1 MCWRSLPN
9 IMPVY
14 FKKLDP
20 NASLPSRNNVSDAGA
35 DLRSIENITIPPL
48 SRALINTGLSLE
60 IPYGFYGRIAPRSG
74 LAVKYGIDVLAGVID
89 SSYRGPLGV
98 VLYNTDKDKDFVV
111 NIGDRIAQ
119 IIFEQHWNFKME
131 EVSDLSDTSRS
142 NNGFG
147 SSGIK

>member
-1 MCWRSLPN
+1 MS
-9 IMPVY
+9 VF
-14 FKKLDP
+14 FKKIDP
-20 NASLPSRNNVSDAGA
+20 KAILPSRNNMSDAGA

-74 LAVKYGIDVLAGVID
+74 LAVKHGIDVLAGVVD

-98 VLYNTDKDKDFVV
+98 VLYNTDKDNSFIV

-119 IIFEQHWNFKME
+119 IIFEQHWNFKMQ
-131 EVSDLSDTSRS
+131 EVSDLTDSDRS
-142 NNGFG
+142 INGFG

>member
-1 MCWRSLPN
+1 
-9 IMPVY
+9 MPVF

-20 NASLPSRNNVSDAGA
+20 KAILPSRNNISDAGA

-74 LAVKYGIDVLAGVID
+74 LAVKHGIDVLAGVID
-89 SSYRGPLGV
+89 SSYRGPLGI
-98 VLYNTDKDKDFVV
+98 VLYNTDKDKEFVI

-131 EVSDLSDTSRS
+131 EVADLSDTIRS

>member
-1 MCWRSLPN
+1 MS
-9 IMPVY
+9 VH
-14 FKKLDP
+14 FKKLDKK
-20 NASLPSRNNVSDAGA
+20 AVIPSRNNESDAGA
-35 DLRSIENITIPPL
+35 DLRSIDDVVIPPL

-60 IPYGFYGRIAPRSG
+60 IPHGFYGRIAPRSG
-74 LAVKYGIDVLAGVID
+74 LAVKHGVDVLAGVVD

-98 VLYNTDKDKDFVV
+98 VLYNTDKEHPFVV
-111 NIGDRIAQ
+111 NMGDRIAQ

>member
-1 MCWRSLPN
+1 
-9 IMPVY
+9 MPVF

-20 NASLPSRNNVSDAGA
+20 KATLPSRNNVSDAGA
-35 DLRSIENITIPPL
+35 DLRSIENIVIPPL

-74 LAVKYGIDVLAGVID
+74 LAVKNGIDVLAGVVD

-98 VLYNTDKDKDFVV
+98 VLYNTDKDKEFVV

>member
-1 MCWRSLPN
+1 
-9 IMPVY
+9 MPVY

-20 NASLPSRNNVSDAGA
+20 KAILPSRNNMSDAGA
-35 DLRSIENITIPPL
+35 DLRSIDDVVIPPL

-60 IPYGFYGRIAPRSG
+60 IPYGFYGRVAPRSG
-74 LAVKYGIDVLAGVID
+74 LALKYGIDVLAGVID
-89 SSYRGPLGV
+89 SSYRGPLCV
-98 VLYNTDKDKDFVV
+98 VLYNTDKDKEFVV
-111 NIGDRIAQ
+111 NSGDRIAQ

-131 EVSDLSDTSRS
+131 EVPDLSDTSRS

>member
-1 MCWRSLPN
+1 
-9 IMPVY
+9 MPVY

-35 DLRSIENITIPPL
+35 DLRSIENIIIPPL

-74 LAVKYGIDVLAGVID
+74 LAVKNGIDVLAGVID

-131 EVSDLSDTSRS
+131 EVSELSDTSRS
-142 NNGFG
+142 NSGFG

>member
-1 MCWRSLPN
+1 
-9 IMPVY
+9 MPVF

-74 LAVKYGIDVLAGVID
+74 LAVKHGIDVLAGVID

-131 EVSDLSDTSRS
+131 EASELSDTSRS
-142 NNGFG
+142 NSGFG

>member
-1 MCWRSLPN
+1 
-9 IMPVY
+9 MPVY

-20 NASLPSRNNVSDAGA
+20 KASLPSRNNLSDAGA

-48 SRALINTGLSLE
+48 SRALINTGLALE

-74 LAVKYGIDVLAGVID
+74 LAVKYGIDVLAGVVD

-98 VLYNTDKDKDFVV
+98 VLYNTDRDKEFIV
-111 NIGDRIAQ
+111 NVGDRIAQ
-119 IIFEQHWNFKME
+119 IIFEEHWNFKME

>member
-1 MCWRSLPN
+1 
-9 IMPVY
+9 MPVY

-20 NASLPSRNNVSDAGA
+20 KASLPSRNNVSDAGA
-35 DLRSIENITIPPL
+35 DLRSIENIIIPPL
-48 SRALINTGLSLE
+48 SRALINTGLALE

-74 LAVKYGIDVLAGVID
+74 LAVKYGIDVLAGVVD

-98 VLYNTDKDKDFVV
+98 VLYNTDRDKEFIV
-111 NIGDRIAQ
+111 NVGDRIAQ
-119 IIFEQHWNFKME
+119 IIFEEHWNFKME

>member
-1 MCWRSLPN
+1 
-9 IMPVY
+9 MPVY

-20 NASLPSRNNVSDAGA
+20 KATLPSRNNVSDAGA
-35 DLRSIENITIPPL
+35 DLRSIENVIIPPL

-74 LAVKYGIDVLAGVID
+74 LAVKNGIDVLAGVVD
-89 SSYRGPLGV
+89 SSYRGPLGI
-98 VLYNTDKDKDFVV
+98 VLYNTDKEKEFVV

>member
-1 MCWRSLPN
+1 
-9 IMPVY
+9 MPVF

-20 NASLPSRNNVSDAGA
+20 KATLPSRNNVSDAGA
-35 DLRSIENITIPPL
+35 DLRSIENVIIPPL

-74 LAVKYGIDVLAGVID
+74 LAVKNGIDVLAGVVD

-98 VLYNTDKDKDFVV
+98 VLYNTDKDKEFVV

>member
-1 MCWRSLPN
+1 
-9 IMPVY
+9 MPVF

-74 LAVKYGIDVLAGVID
+74 LAVKHGIDVLAGVID

>member
-1 MCWRSLPN
+1 
-9 IMPVY
+9 MPVY

-20 NASLPSRNNVSDAGA
+20 KATLPSRNNASDAGA
-35 DLRSIENITIPPL
+35 DLRSIENVIIPPL

-74 LAVKYGIDVLAGVID
+74 LAVKNGIDVLAGVVD
-89 SSYRGPLGV
+89 SSYRGPLGI
-98 VLYNTDKDKDFVV
+98 VLYNTDKDKEFVV

-142 NNGFG
+142 NSGFG

>member
-1 MCWRSLPN
+1 
-9 IMPVY
+9 MPVF

-20 NASLPSRNNVSDAGA
+20 KASLPSRNNVSDAGA
-35 DLRSIENITIPPL
+35 DLRSIESIIIPPL

-74 LAVKYGIDVLAGVID
+74 LAVKYGIDVLAGVVD

-98 VLYNTDKDKDFVV
+98 VLYNTDKEKEFVV
-111 NIGDRIAQ
+111 NVGDRIAQ

-131 EVSDLSDTSRS
+131 EVSELSDTSRS

>member
-1 MCWRSLPN
+1 
-9 IMPVY
+9 MPVF

-20 NASLPSRNNVSDAGA
+20 KATLPSRNNVSDAGA
-35 DLRSIENITIPPL
+35 DLRSIENVIIPPL

-74 LAVKYGIDVLAGVID
+74 LAVKNGIDVLAGVVD
-89 SSYRGPLGV
+89 SSYRGPLGI
-98 VLYNTDKDKDFVV
+98 VLYNTDKDKEFVV

>member
-1 MCWRSLPN
+1 
-9 IMPVY
+9 MPVY
-14 FKKLDP
+14 FKKLEP
-20 NASLPSRNNVSDAGA
+20 KAILPSRNNMSDAGA
-35 DLRSIENITIPPL
+35 DLRSIDDVVIPPL

-74 LAVKYGIDVLAGVID
+74 LALKHGVDVLAGVID

-98 VLYNTDKDKDFVV
+98 VLYNTDKDKEFVV
-111 NIGDRIAQ
+111 NVGDRIAQ

>member
-1 MCWRSLPN
+1 
-9 IMPVY
+9 MPVF

-20 NASLPSRNNVSDAGA
+20 KAVLPSRNNMSDAGA
-35 DLRSIENITIPPL
+35 DLRSIEDITIPPL
-48 SRALINTGLSLE
+48 SRVLVNTGLSLE

-89 SSYRGPLGV
+89 SSYRGPIAV
-98 VLYNTDKDKDFVV
+98 VLYNTDKDKEFIV

-131 EVSDLSDTSRS
+131 EVSDLSDTARS
-142 NNGFG
+142 NSGFG

>member
-1 MCWRSLPN
+1 
-9 IMPVY
+9 MPVY

-20 NASLPSRNNVSDAGA
+20 KASLPSRNNVSDAGA

-48 SRALINTGLSLE
+48 SRALISTGLSLE

-74 LAVKYGIDVLAGVID
+74 LAVKHGVDVLAGVID

-98 VLYNTDKDKDFVV
+98 VLYNTDKNKEFIV

-119 IIFEQHWNFKME
+119 IIFEQHWNFKIE
-131 EVSDLSDTSRS
+131 EVSNLSDSTRS